1 MPPPVF
7 LWRRFF
13 SGEIGCFTRLALKIT
28 RLGAEITRLAL
39 KITTLDGKITTVGY
53 FLVDKCFSFTYQLAR
68 EIDYKRKMIV
78 RRRIEM
84 SVAFI
89 IILLAIGYAIFT
101 IDKKQENFP
110 VPVVLLITGI
120 GLSFIP
126 YFSEVQV
133 SEGIIYNV
141 FLPGLLFTSAYQFST
156 NALRKNAAIIAVLST
171 LGIIVTAGLMSII
184 IYYIGD
190 LFFSISMIG
199 ALVVASILTPTDP
212 VSVVAIL
219 KKSSPDKSIAT
230 IVDGES
236 MINDGTSIVLFS
248 VVSAMYIQN
257 QSFELLAILG
267 DFSYVSIGGIG
278 LGVLVGWLCSKA
290 IHITHHRDYQVMLSI
305 ILAYGVFQLA
315 ESLGFSGVLATVAA
329 GILLSWEFSNTN
341 KEDHYYESLSGFWG
355 VVEPSLLA
363 LLFLLIGI
371 VATDYLATTNWLLAI
386 IVFISTIILRF
397 FVVSLT
403 MRLFKGS
410 QKLYDWKKSFLI
422 SWSGIRG
429 SMSVFL
435 LLTLSASNNGDF
447 DDLISLG
454 FSVVILSLI
463 VQSIGI
469 YPISNWLIDKK
480 QA

>member
-1 MPPPVF
+1 V
-7 LWRRFF
+7 
-13 SGEIGCFTRLALKIT
+13 AL
-28 RLGAEITRLAL
+28 
-39 KITTLDGKITTVGY
+39 
-53 FLVDKCFSFTYQLAR
+53 
-68 EIDYKRKMIV
+68 
-78 RRRIEM
+78 
-84 SVAFI
+84 I

-101 IDKKQENFP
+101 IHKKQENFP

-126 YFSEVQV
+126 YFSEVHV
-133 SEGIIYNV
+133 LEAIIYNV

-156 NALRKNAAIIAVLST
+156 SALRKNAAIIAVLST
-171 LGIIVTAGLMSII
+171 IGIILTAGLMSIV
-184 IYYIGD
+184 IYYVGG
-190 LFFSISMIG
+190 LFFSITIMG

-219 KKSSPDKSIAT
+219 KKSSPDKSIAS

-236 MINDGTSIVLFS
+236 LINDGTSIVLFS
-248 VVSAMYIQN
+248 VVSAMYIDH
-257 QSFELLAILG
+257 QSFGFWAILG

-278 LGVLVGWLCSKA
+278 LGIFVGWLFSKA

-305 ILAYGVFQLA
+305 IIAYGVFQLA

-329 GILLSWEFSNTN
+329 GIMLSWEFSNTN
-341 KEDHYYESLSGFWG
+341 KEDHYYDSLSGFWG
-355 VVEPSLLA
+355 VVEPTLLS

-371 VATDYLATTNWLLAI
+371 VATDYLTTTNWLLAI
-386 IVFISTIILRF
+386 VVFIATIILRF
-397 FVVSLT
+397 FVVSFIMQLIKDS
-403 MRLFKGS
+403 R
-410 QKLYDWKKSFLI
+410 KLKDWKKSFLI

-447 DDLISLG
+447 DHLISLG

-469 YPISNWLIDKK
+469 YPISKWLVDK
-480 QA
+480 